1 MEDMNETVY
10 DDKNEKESRREPGKA
25 GLIIFDCRREIEVI
39 LLEGD
44 KVTIGRNYPKAQCG
58 IRIESAIVSRDHGVL
73 TKERGSWWYQD
84 SESKNGT
91 FWNRTFLFQTDKKV
105 RLKHGDVLRV
115 DSRDPNEH
123 HEDSVIIIFSERCRK
138 DDRWNGCRLKPGS
151 TIIGRDEE
159 ESKIV
164 LNDVH
169 VSRTHAEI
177 KSDSNGQYW
186 IQDLDSCNGTFVN
199 GTEVKTRRRLQD
211 KDVIMICGIQ
221 LIFEDNTI
229 LYSSKKTSGVQ
240 MRVDIDKKETP
251 GILRKTTLLK
261 DIHLSFESGD
271 FVTILGDSGVGKS
284 TLFKC
289 MNGFEQKGVHGQI
302 CINGID
308 LYKNY
313 KKMKM
318 MLGYVQQKDD
328 KLPDDLTAYELVYS
342 SAQLRVSWLSSKELK
357 LRVEQVLEEL
367 GILSKKDVLIWKL
380 SGGEKR
386 RVSFAM
392 QLVADPMIIFMDEI
406 TSGLDAG
413 TELEVMELSREI
425 AHKQNKIVLMITH
438 NTKNFALCDKAIV
451 LYKTEQV
458 GRLAFF
464 GSTKEVLRYFDVAN
478 VDEIYKK
485 LKTKAK
491 KYVKQ

>member
-1 MEDMNETVY
+1 MEDMNQTIY
-10 DDKNEKESRREPGKA
+10 DDENEKESRREPGRV
-25 GLIIFDCRREIEVI
+25 GLIIFDCRREVEVV
-39 LLEGD
+39 LLEGN
-44 KVTIGRNYPKAQCG
+44 KVTIGRNYPKAQCD
-58 IRIESAIVSRDHGVL
+58 IRIESSIVSRDHGVL
-73 TKERGSWWYQD
+73 MKERGSWWYQD
-84 SESKNGT
+84 ERSKNGT
-91 FWNRTFLFQTDKKV
+91 FCNRTFLFQMDKKV
-105 RLKHGDVLRV
+105 HLKHGDVLRV
-115 DSRDPNEH
+115 DSRNPNER

-138 DDRWNGCRLKPGS
+138 DDRWNVCRLKPGS

-164 LNDVH
+164 LNDMH

-177 KSDSNGQYW
+177 KSDPNGQYW
-186 IQDLDSCNGTFVN
+186 IQDLGSRNGTFVN

-240 MRVDIDKKETP
+240 MQVDIDKKETP
-251 GILRKTTLLK
+251 GILRKITLLK
-261 DIHLSFESGD
+261 DIHLSFEGGD
-271 FVTILGDSGVGKS
+271 FITILGDSGVGKS

-313 KKMKM
+313 EKMKM
-318 MLGYVQQKDD
+318 MLGYVQQNDD
-328 KLPDDLTAYELVYS
+328 KLPKELTAYELVYS
-342 SAQLRVSWLSSKELK
+342 SAQLHVSWLSSKELK
-357 LRVEQVLEEL
+357 LRVEQVLKDL
-367 GILSKKDVLIWKL
+367 GILSKKKVLVDNL

-386 RVSFAM
+386 RVSLAM

-406 TSGLDAG
+406 TSGLDSG
-413 TELEVMELSREI
+413 TELEVMELSRKI
-425 AHKQNKIVLMITH
+425 AHEQNKIVLMITH

-451 LYKTEQV
+451 LCKTKRV

-464 GSTKEVLRYFDVAN
+464 GSTKEILRYFDVAD

-485 LKTKAK
+485 LKTKAE